1 LLACLHKFSVFSGEA
16 SLKYFILGALS
27 SGFILLGFIILY
39 GLTGLTNF
47 FDFSLL
53 FDLGYEYSYLG
64 FGLLASIILI
74 ICGFLFKLAVV
85 PFHIWVVDVYD
96 GVMLPVVLLFSTMA
110 KIVFITVFSKI
121 LWFVFYDFYWLWYFI
136 LFFCGLLSIL
146 LGSIGG
152 LLQTSIVRL
161 YAYSTIVNGGF
172 FCCFLSLGSI
182 EGLIFLYNYLIIYIL
197 TSMALFFVLVLFS
210 LEKNIYTHGQLYLSH
225 LPKIALN
232 VSMLPVFVF
241 VLVFF
246 FLRWFSSSVWFLG

>member
-1 LLACLHKFSVFSGEA
+1 
-16 SLKYFILGALS
+16 
-27 SGFILLGFIILY
+27 
-39 GLTGLTNF
+39 
-47 FDFSLL
+47 
-53 FDLGYEYSYLG
+53 
-64 FGLLASIILI
+64 
-74 ICGFLFKLAVV
+74 
-85 PFHIWVVDVYD
+85 
-96 GVMLPVVLLFSTMA
+96 M
-110 KIVFITVFSKI
+110 
-121 LWFVFYDFYWLWYFI
+121 
-136 LFFCGLLSIL
+136 SIL

-246 FLRWFSSSVWFLG
+246 SYAGIPPLSGFLGKFFLFYTFYKQSGFLLIFLLILFITVLTSVYYVRCIYMMLFFQEKPTVFFVITPRYISLGLVIFFLSFFFFIFFQPTILLYLQGVFYTV

>member
-1 LLACLHKFSVFSGEA
+1 
-16 SLKYFILGALS
+16 
-27 SGFILLGFIILY
+27 
-39 GLTGLTNF
+39 
-47 FDFSLL
+47 
-53 FDLGYEYSYLG
+53 
-64 FGLLASIILI
+64 
-74 ICGFLFKLAVV
+74 
-85 PFHIWVVDVYD
+85 
-96 GVMLPVVLLFSTMA
+96 
-110 KIVFITVFSKI
+110 
-121 LWFVFYDFYWLWYFI
+121 
-136 LFFCGLLSIL
+136 LSIL

-246 FLRWFSSSVWFLG
+246 SYAGIPPLSGFLGKFFLFYTFYKQSGFLLIFFVNFVYNCVNFCILCSLYIYDVIFSRKTYCFF